1 MHPKAIYH
9 FMKSK
14 QEMTVPD
21 WTKIRPSKI
30 KTCEG
35 KDIHLVALS
44 DLEVRPSLFQF
55 RETGEGTHSPE
66 YYKSKTHIKN
76 LSQPLRNPE
85 IELDPI
91 TIVWISQSW
100 SMGMWTVIEGHHRL
114 EAYKFHNRR
123 HIPCV
128 IFEGDR
134 LEVVLQALS
143 SNYKDKLPMTHSEKL
158 NAQWTIYVGMQ
169 GMKYQTKKLLEIGT
183 VSATLQKFREHERE
197 IRQHGKKPQNF
208 SWNEAK
214 RFIKGIK
221 NMRETKFDENELVKR
236 WAQDMYNKF
245 GDTARNSPHVF
256 GDALKQ
262 YMGEYSFSSMIEY
275 HAMTDEEED

>member
-14 QEMTVPD
+14 QEMTMPD
-21 WTKIRPSKI
+21 WTKIRPSKN
-30 KTCEG
+30 KTFEG
-35 KDIHLVALS
+35 KDIHLIALS
-44 DLEVRPSLFQF
+44 DLEVKPSLFQF
-55 RETGEGTHSPE
+55 RETGGGTHSPDF
-66 YYKSKTHIKN
+66 YRSKTHIKN
-76 LSQPLRNPE
+76 LSKPLRNPE

-91 TIVWISQSW
+91 TIAWINQSW

-114 EAYKFHNRR
+114 EAYKFHNRC

-134 LEVVLQALS
+134 LEIVLQALS
-143 SNYKDKLPMTHSEKL
+143 SNYKDKLPMTQSEKL
-158 NAQWTIYVGMQ
+158 DAQWTIFVGMQ
-169 GMKYQTKKLLEIGT
+169 NLQYRTKTLLDIGT
-183 VSATLQKFREHERE
+183 APGTLQKFREHERG
-197 IRQHGKKPQNF
+197 IKRQGEKPQHF
-208 SWNEAK
+208 TWREAK
-214 RFIKGIK
+214 RFIKGIN
-221 NMRETKFDENELVKR
+221 NMNEAQYDENELVKR

-262 YMGEYSFSSMIEY
+262 YMGEYSFSNMIEY